1 MEGEE
6 EIWQC
11 DSTFWFATLQPLVAD
26 EATMHYLKG
35 DMFSFNMRHK
45 ILICHHRLQS
55 GRPKC
60 WITLSD
66 FLFPF
71 HNLTWGF
78 CFRLHIIPIFCRI
91 EVDGCALPEQARVST
106 PWLEIPFLLTLNSE
120 RCQTTTVSVAS
131 VGEIGLSCGG
141 SAKWHYPSD
150 RPQRWQDKENK
161 CLWQVVK

>member
-78 CFRLHIIPIFCRI
+78 CFRLHIIPIFCRF

-106 PWLEIPFLLTLNSE
+106 PWFFPVSNVCSQASAVKRSRLIAQLADSDAYGQFLA
-120 RCQTTTVSVAS
+120 AS
-131 VGEIGLSCGG
+131 HWVLPCNR
-141 SAKWHYPSD
+141 KM
-150 RPQRWQDKENK
+150 Q
-161 CLWQVVK
+161 CM